1 MCKRRS
7 KSVTVGGRFPSI
19 VRRRS
24 CGKVVA
30 VWRDETDSIDVLI
43 FNNKRGRGIDDCI
56 EQNKG
61 LPAKK
66 NIVWVRGVKS
76 DDGVFA
82 NFVTV
87 QDSKIYM
94 KLGQLKNDEKN
105 LD

>member
-1 MCKRRS
+1 MTDCTGVKVS
-7 KSVTVGGRFPSI
+7 KNGNEYVKFEIG
-19 VRRRS
+19 
-24 CGKVVA
+24 
-30 VWRDETDSIDVLI
+30 DETDSIDVLI